1 MAEATRGL
9 RCLPGGR
16 LRDSEHLSYQSGGG
30 DSYMRTGCRR
40 AEGGEA
46 GGEQQ
51 QNRAKGW
58 WGMAARESW
67 EGVG

>member
-1 MAEATRGL
+1 MDEATRGL

-30 DSYMRTGCRR
+30 DSYMRTSCRR

-46 GGEQQ
+46 GVEQQ
-51 QNRAKGW
+51 QKREKRKGKS
-58 WGMAARESW
+58 GAREL
-67 EGVG
+67 VG